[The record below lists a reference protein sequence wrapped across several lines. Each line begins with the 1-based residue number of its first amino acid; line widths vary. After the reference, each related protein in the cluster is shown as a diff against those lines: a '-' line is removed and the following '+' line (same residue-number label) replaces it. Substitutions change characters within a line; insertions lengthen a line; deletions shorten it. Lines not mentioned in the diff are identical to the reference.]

1 MKADQNLSN
10 IFRQLRPSL
19 RQPHVAHSHLRP
31 LSQYAPLRHSSF
43 PRPSFTPKHAIPQ
56 PPFAFRSLQ
65 TRRVSDS
72 ASAPSSAVAHSPD
85 YPSNTQSPPEK
96 APSYEITFTCKPC
109 KRRSTHN
116 ITKLGYHK
124 GSILIT
130 CPECSNRHVISDHLK
145 VRFSILRVVY
155 AKTKGLKCMNAD
167 KRQQQ
172 IFGDQSLTIE
182 DLMRQKGQLVK
193 RGTLSGK
200 GDVEFWDDG
209 SQTERNRM
217 ERPQ

>member
-145 VRFSILRVVY
+145 
-155 AKTKGLKCMNAD
+155 
-167 KRQQQ
+167 